1 MLWIMM
7 YSISSKSYTTVVKN
21 VLMFLIFQRGPED
34 NFPSKADDFDIA
46 VRELKFEMKG
56 KVSWWFLTDLF
67 Q

>member
-7 YSISSKSYTTVVKN
+7 YSISSKSYTMVVKN

-56 KVSWWFLTDLF
+56 KVSW
-67 Q
+67 